1 MAKKKNSGEVKDELQ
16 ERRSKIRQQKLK
28 NMDIIDL
35 LMENIKSLRQIN
47 KSIYERMD
55 LQDKMIR
62 SLQERMDYLEN
73 R

>member
-16 ERRSKIRQQKLK
+16 ERRAKIRQQKLK

>member
-1 MAKKKNSGEVKDELQ
+1 MAKKKSSGEVKDELQ
-16 ERRSKIRQQKLK
+16 ERRAKIRQQKLK

>member
-16 ERRSKIRQQKLK
+16 ERRAKIRQQKLK

-47 KSIYERMD
+47 KNIYERMD

>member
-16 ERRSKIRQQKLK
+16 ERRAKLRQQKLK

>member
-1 MAKKKNSGEVKDELQ
+1 MAKKKSSGEVKDELQ
-16 ERRSKIRQQKLK
+16 ERRAKIRQQKLK
-28 NMDIIDL
+28 NMDTIDL

>member
-1 MAKKKNSGEVKDELQ
+1 MAKKKNSEEVKDELQ
-16 ERRSKIRQQKLK
+16 ERRAKLRQQKLK

>member
-16 ERRSKIRQQKLK
+16 ERRAKIRQQKLK
-28 NMDIIDL
+28 NMDTIDL

>member
-16 ERRSKIRQQKLK
+16 ERRAKIRQQKLK

-47 KSIYERMD
+47 KSIYEKMD